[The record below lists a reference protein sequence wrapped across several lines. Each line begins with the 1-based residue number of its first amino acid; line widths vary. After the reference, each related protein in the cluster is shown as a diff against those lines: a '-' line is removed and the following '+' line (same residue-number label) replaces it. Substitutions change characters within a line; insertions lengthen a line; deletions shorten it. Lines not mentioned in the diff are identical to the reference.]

1 LKDDRLTIGG
11 QAVIEGVMMRSPDLV
26 VTSVR
31 RPGGEIVHRA
41 EPYVSVTKRNSIL
54 AIPVIRGAISLFET
68 LYIGIKSLSY
78 SAEIASEEAEGE
90 NSRGLENGAGTG
102 ENAGRAE
109 AAGRAR
115 ADAAEG
121 ARRAEGAGAEATVRP
136 EGAGAGAA
144 GGAEAGGA
152 EAAGRRGAAAAR
164 GSGRKPGPGG
174 WKSSLSMGGTIVL
187 ALAIGLLLFFWLPL
201 VVAEHVGV
209 KGSVLFNVVDG
220 LVRLAIFFLYLAL
233 ISLWR
238 DMRRVFEYHG
248 AEHKCITT
256 YEDGEDLT
264 LENARRHTT
273 SHRRCGTSFL
283 LIVMVIAIIVFIFM
297 GRPDSITD
305 RLRRFALVPLIA
317 GISYELTRLAGRKSA
332 GALFRVITAPGL
344 LLQRFTAREPS
355 DDQIEVAL
363 DALRRA
369 LHLEGVEQ
377 DVGSAQESS

>member
-102 ENAGRAE
+102 ENAGRAK
-109 AAGRAR
+109 AAGRA
-115 ADAAEG
+115 
-121 ARRAEGAGAEATVRP
+121 

-201 VVAEHVGV
+201 VIAEHVGV

-332 GALFRVITAPGL
+332 GALLRVITAPGL
-344 LLQRFTAREPS
+344 LLQRFTTREPS

>member
-1 LKDDRLTIGG
+1 MKDDSLTIGG

-41 EPYVSVTKRNSIL
+41 EPFVSVTKRNSIL
-54 AIPVIRGAISLFET
+54 AIPVIRGAVSLFET

-78 SAEIASEEAEGE
+78 SAEVASEETDGE
-90 NSRGLENGAGTG
+90 KPQEREDRAGSG
-102 ENAGRAE
+102 ENAGAGDATGRDE
-109 AAGRAR
+109 AAAVHESAREPGR
-115 ADAAEG
+115 
-121 ARRAEGAGAEATVRP
+121 
-136 EGAGAGAA
+136 
-144 GGAEAGGA
+144 
-152 EAAGRRGAAAAR
+152 
-164 GSGRKPGPGG
+164 GG
-174 WKSSLSMGGTIVL
+174 WRSSLSMGGTIVL

-201 VVAEHVGV
+201 VVAERVGV

-233 ISLWR
+233 ISLWK

-273 SHRRCGTSFL
+273 RHRRCGTSFL

-297 GRPDSITD
+297 GRPESITD

-317 GISYELTRLAGRKSA
+317 GISYELTRLAGRKTG
-332 GALFRVITAPGL
+332 GALLRVVTAPGM
-344 LLQRFTAREPS
+344 LLQRFTTREPS

-363 DALRRA
+363 DALKRA
-369 LHLEGVEQ
+369 LHLGGVEQ

>member
-1 LKDDRLTIGG
+1 MKDDSLTIGG

-41 EPYVSVTKRNSIL
+41 DPFVSVTKRNSIL
-54 AIPVIRGAISLFET
+54 AIPVIRGAVSLFET

-78 SAEIASEEAEGE
+78 SAEVASEETDGE
-90 NSRGLENGAGTG
+90 KPPERENGAGSG
-102 ENAGRAE
+102 ENAGAGDATGRDK
-109 AAGRAR
+109 AAVVHESAREPGR
-115 ADAAEG
+115 
-121 ARRAEGAGAEATVRP
+121 
-136 EGAGAGAA
+136 
-144 GGAEAGGA
+144 
-152 EAAGRRGAAAAR
+152 
-164 GSGRKPGPGG
+164 SGWR
-174 WKSSLSMGGTIVL
+174 SSLSMGGTIVL

-201 VVAEHVGV
+201 AVAERVGV

-233 ISLWR
+233 ISLWK

-273 SHRRCGTSFL
+273 RHRRCGTSFL

-297 GRPDSITD
+297 GRPESITD

-317 GISYELTRLAGRKSA
+317 GISYELTRLAGRKTG
-332 GALFRVITAPGL
+332 GALLRVVTAPGM
-344 LLQRFTAREPS
+344 LLQRFTTREPS

-363 DALRRA
+363 DALKRA
-369 LHLEGVEQ
+369 LHLGGVEQ

>member
-1 LKDDRLTIGG
+1 
-11 QAVIEGVMMRSPDLV
+11 
-26 VTSVR
+26 
-31 RPGGEIVHRA
+31 
-41 EPYVSVTKRNSIL
+41 
-54 AIPVIRGAISLFET
+54 
-68 LYIGIKSLSY
+68 
-78 SAEIASEEAEGE
+78 
-90 NSRGLENGAGTG
+90 
-102 ENAGRAE
+102 
-109 AAGRAR
+109 
-115 ADAAEG
+115 
-121 ARRAEGAGAEATVRP
+121 
-136 EGAGAGAA
+136 
-144 GGAEAGGA
+144 
-152 EAAGRRGAAAAR
+152 
-164 GSGRKPGPGG
+164 
-174 WKSSLSMGGTIVL
+174 MGGTIVL

-332 GALFRVITAPGL
+332 GALLRVITAPGL
-344 LLQRFTAREPS
+344 LLQRFTTREPS

>member
-1 LKDDRLTIGG
+1 LTDDRLTIGG

-41 EPYVSVTKRNSIL
+41 EPYVSVTKRNSVL
-54 AIPVIRGAISLFET
+54 AIPVVRGAISLFET

-102 ENAGRAE
+102 ENAGRAKAAGRAQAGAADAAGGAEAGEAE
-109 AAGRAR
+109 AAGRA
-115 ADAAEG
+115 
-121 ARRAEGAGAEATVRP
+121 

-144 GGAEAGGA
+144 GGAEAGEA
-152 EAAGRRGAAAAR
+152 EAAGRAEAAAR
-164 GSGRKPGPGG
+164 GSGRKPEPGG

-201 VVAEHVGV
+201 VIAEHVGV

-332 GALFRVITAPGL
+332 GALLRVITAPGL
-344 LLQRFTAREPS
+344 LLQRFTTREPS